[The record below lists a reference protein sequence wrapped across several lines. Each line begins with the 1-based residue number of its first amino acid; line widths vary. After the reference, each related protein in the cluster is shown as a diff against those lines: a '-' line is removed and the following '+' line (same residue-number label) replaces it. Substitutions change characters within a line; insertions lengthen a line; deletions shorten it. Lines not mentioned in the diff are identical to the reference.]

1 MKGENEMKRK
11 VFLVLLC
18 LITAFALA
26 GCGTPV
32 DELATARETAT
43 TEVSA
48 FAEKAEY
55 ADLETEDVAQVIADA
70 VEAIKAAKTQED
82 IDAAVSAAK
91 TTLDDMV
98 LAKQKETAKASLT
111 TYVDLSL
118 YSEENKGAI
127 ETIIADAKTAID
139 GCTTAAEII
148 IKVNEAKA
156 AIDEVKT
163 ILQTA
168 KETAKAEIES
178 YIQDKTVYSA
188 NGLAT
193 INQIIADAKTNIDNA
208 TDQETIDA
216 IVADAKDD
224 LDKVPTLAQEQEAA
238 ANAFKNSLVTD
249 TGNVVEEHVRV
260 SGSEVIIDTKEADST
275 ILYFGNQDG
284 NTAVYFDT
292 YITVDYRNTVWSSV
306 TIYFR
311 AWDKASN
318 YNLKVKD
325 GKIDLYKSQW
335 IDGKIET
342 LLMKNATGLTDKTR
356 MHLQIVCCGWTKKVL
371 LDGVCIFEVIE
382 DANNVGRIYLETWQ
396 AGVTL
401 GTPQYIE
408 YPSDDALKAE
418 HQAELDAPC
427 VNKSEAQIL
436 SEAKAAAKTTVSGY
450 LQDVDTNY
458 SEVNQAVIA
467 EIISQGNTVIDNCK
481 SVEEVDAAVAAVK
494 ANLDAVMTLDQETA
508 LSDAKTAAKA
518 TIAGY
523 LKDVENNYSEA
534 NQAVIAEIIS
544 QGNTAID
551 ACVTIGAVNAA
562 VAEIKTKLD
571 AVYTIEDEKN
581 TELIAK
587 KTAAKAEIEGYLENV
602 ETNYSEENQALIA
615 SIIEKGK
622 TDIDACVDE
631 NAIASVVADVKEKLA
646 SVKTINQEGPGKLA
660 EDFKAICSNVVGTPV
675 DGMKVKDGKLVS
687 DTNKE
692 GVGTNFKFGNQTD
705 NMNKVFDAYMTIDYR
720 SAEWSEVTIRFCAW
734 DANTCFK
741 MVIKSDSIKIYYR
754 YWDSAQNAAA
764 DLLLVNHEGGIAN
777 GQEFH
782 LQILTRGWTKMVL
795 IDGECIFNTWPNTYH
810 VGYTMIETWEA
821 GIVLREPK
829 YKEYESEAA
838 LNEEYGEVMN
848 NREETTLEN
857 EIPV

>member
-1 MKGENEMKRK
+1 MKGENVMKRK

-18 LITAFALA
+18 LITALALA

-32 DELATARETAT
+32 DELASARETAT

-48 FAEKAEY
+48 LAEKAEY

-70 VEAIKAAKTQED
+70 VEAIKAAKTQEE

-98 LAKQKETAKASLT
+98 LAKQKETAKANLT
-111 TYVDLSL
+111 AYVDLSL

-127 ETIIADAKTAID
+127 ETIIANAKTAID

-168 KETAKAEIES
+168 KETAKAEVES
-178 YIQDKTVYSA
+178 YIQDESIYSA

-260 SGSEVIIDTKEADST
+260 SGSDVIIDTKEADST

-408 YPSDDALKAE
+408 YSSDDALKAE
-418 HQAELDAPC
+418 HQAELDKPC

-467 EIISQGNTVIDNCK
+467 EIISQGNT
-481 SVEEVDAAVAAVK
+481 
-494 ANLDAVMTLDQETA
+494 
-508 LSDAKTAAKA
+508 
-518 TIAGY
+518 
-523 LKDVENNYSEA
+523 
-534 NQAVIAEIIS
+534 
-544 QGNTAID
+544 AID
-551 ACVTIGAVNAA
+551 ACATIDAVNAT
-562 VAEIKTKLD
+562 VAEIKSKLD

-587 KTAAKAEIEGYLENV
+587 KTAAKAEIEGYLKDV
-602 ETNYSEENQALIA
+602 ETSYSEENQALIA

-675 DGMKVKDGKLVS
+675 DGMEVKDGKLVS

>member
-1 MKGENEMKRK
+1 MKRK

-70 VEAIKAAKTQED
+70 VEAIKAAKTQEE
-82 IDAAVSAAK
+82 IDTAVSTAQ

-111 TYVDLSL
+111 AYVDLSL
-118 YSEENKGAI
+118 YSEENKSAI
-127 ETIIADAKTAID
+127 ETIIANAKTNID

-148 IKVNEAKA
+148 IKVNEAKE

-168 KETAKAEIES
+168 KDTAKAEIES
-178 YIQDKTVYSA
+178 YIQDESIYSA

-208 TDQETIDA
+208 TDQATIDA
-216 IVADAKDD
+216 IVLDAKAD
-224 LDKVPTLAQEQEAA
+224 LDEVPTLAQEQEAA
-238 ANAFKNSLVTD
+238 ANAFKNSLTSVI
-249 TGNVVEEHVRV
+249 GNVVEDHVRV
-260 SGSEVIIDTKEADST
+260 SGGDVIVDTKDADGT
-275 ILYFGNQDG
+275 MFYFGNREG

-292 YITVDYRNTVWSSV
+292 YITVDYRNTQHSS
-306 TIYFR
+306 TIIYFR
-311 AWDKASN
+311 AWDTNSN
-318 YNLKVKD
+318 YKLIIKD
-325 GKIDLYKSQW
+325 GKIDFYKSQW
-335 IDGKIET
+335 IDGKVET
-342 LLMKNATGLTDKTR
+342 LLMKNATGIKNNTK

-371 LDGVCIFEVIE
+371 LDGVCIFEIIE
-382 DANNVGRIYLETWQ
+382 DGCGGRTYIETWQ
-396 AGVTL
+396 SGITL

-418 HQAELDAPC
+418 HQAELDMPC

-450 LQDVDTNY
+450 LQDVETNY
-458 SEVNQAVIA
+458 SVVNQAAIA
-467 EIISQGNTVIDNCK
+467 EIISQAETAIDNCK
-481 SVEEVDAAVAAVK
+481 SVEEVDAAVVAIK
-494 ANLDAVMTLDQETA
+494 AQLDAVLTLEQETA

-523 LKDVENNYSEA
+523 LEDVENNYSEA

-551 ACVTIGAVNAA
+551 ACGTIDAVNAA

-587 KTAAKAEIEGYLENV
+587 KTAAKAEIEGYLKDV

-622 TDIDACVDE
+622 TDIDACADE
-631 NAIASVVADVKEKLA
+631 NAIASVVADVEEKLA

-675 DGMKVKDGKLVS
+675 DDMEVKDGKLVS

-692 GVGTNFKFGNQTD
+692 GVGTNFKFGKQTG
-705 NMNKVFDAYMTIDYR
+705 NINRVFDTYMTIDYR
-720 SAEWSEVTIRFCAW
+720 SAEWSSVIVRFGSW
-734 DANTCFK
+734 DTNTCFK
-741 MVIKSDSIKIYYR
+741 MEIKVGSIKIYYR
-754 YWDSAQNAAA
+754 YWDSEQNAPAEI
-764 DLLLVNHEGGIAN
+764 LLVNHEGGIAN

-782 LQILTRGWTKMVL
+782 LQILSKGWTKMVL
-795 IDGECIFNTWPNTYH
+795 IDDECIFNTWPNKCNE
-810 VGYTMIETWEA
+810 GYTMIETWEA
-821 GIVLREPK
+821 GIILREPK
-829 YKEYESEAA
+829 YKEYDSEAA
-838 LNEEYGEVMN
+838 LAEEYGEVMK

-857 EIPV
+857 EIPA

>member
-1 MKGENEMKRK
+1 MKRK

-18 LITAFALA
+18 LITALALA

-32 DELATARETAT
+32 DELASARETAT

-48 FAEKAEY
+48 LAEKAEY

-70 VEAIKAAKTQED
+70 VEAIKAAKTQEE

-98 LAKQKETAKASLT
+98 LAKQKETAKANLT
-111 TYVDLSL
+111 AYVDLSL

-127 ETIIADAKTAID
+127 ETIIANAKTAID

-168 KETAKAEIES
+168 KETAKAEVES
-178 YIQDKTVYSA
+178 YIQDESIYSA

-260 SGSEVIIDTKEADST
+260 SGSDVIIDTKEADST

-408 YPSDDALKAE
+408 YSSDDALKAE
-418 HQAELDAPC
+418 HQAELDKPC

-467 EIISQGNTVIDNCK
+467 EIISQGNT
-481 SVEEVDAAVAAVK
+481 
-494 ANLDAVMTLDQETA
+494 
-508 LSDAKTAAKA
+508 
-518 TIAGY
+518 
-523 LKDVENNYSEA
+523 
-534 NQAVIAEIIS
+534 
-544 QGNTAID
+544 AID
-551 ACVTIGAVNAA
+551 ACATIDAVNAT
-562 VAEIKTKLD
+562 VAEIKSKLD

-587 KTAAKAEIEGYLENV
+587 KTAAKAEIEGYLKDV
-602 ETNYSEENQALIA
+602 ETSYSEENQALIA

-675 DGMKVKDGKLVS
+675 DGMEVKDGKLVS